1 MEGAKAKTSVSEKP
15 ETERFKVVLA
25 NLMAQ
30 IGQRKMKLCEACKG
44 IPGDAENE
52 CISCN
57 GWGVTHMDN
66 SPLKEIEILRLGI
79 D

>member
-1 MEGAKAKTSVSEKP
+1 MEGAKAKTLVAEKP

-25 NLMAQ
+25 NLLAQ
-30 IGQRKMKLCEACKG
+30 ISQKKLKFCESCEG
-44 IPGDAENE
+44 SPGDVKNE

-66 SPLKEIEILRLGI
+66 SPLKEMEILRLGI